1 MEASY
6 AALYRALGA
15 PATEQYDMAYRRVRW
30 ECGCVATGLTSR
42 KMLVKRCLRHHRSG
56 IDGNIRFRR

>member
-15 PATEQYDMAYRRVRW
+15 PATEQYDMAYRRLRW
-30 ECGCVATGLTSR
+30 ACGCVATGITSQ
-42 KMLVKRCLRHHRSG
+42 KMLVKRCLRHHHIS
-56 IDGNIRFRR
+56 IDDNIGFRR